1 MFDNVTL
8 KRAETFAMDVVVWT
22 KDQVLKNQ
30 RSREPVTI
38 SDIQMETQKVW
49 ILSNENGQRYKCA
62 TNLEGTSPGK
72 KALSLLME
80 LDKCKTIL
88 NEIPHDDLL
97 SDNKIIQLIKKVS
110 RFIKLKISFD
120 QKNY

>member
-1 MFDNVTL
+1 
-8 KRAETFAMDVVVWT
+8 MDVVIWT

-30 RSREPVTI
+30 MTREPVTI
-38 SDIQMETQKVW
+38 SEIQMETQKIW
-49 ILSNENGQRYKCA
+49 ILSNENGQRYKCI

-72 KALSLLME
+72 KSLNLLIE

-97 SDNKIIQLIKKVS
+97 SDKKIVQLIKKVS
-110 RFIKLKISFD
+110 NYFKKIKLTKKIVDTIIGS
-120 QKNY
+120 QKN